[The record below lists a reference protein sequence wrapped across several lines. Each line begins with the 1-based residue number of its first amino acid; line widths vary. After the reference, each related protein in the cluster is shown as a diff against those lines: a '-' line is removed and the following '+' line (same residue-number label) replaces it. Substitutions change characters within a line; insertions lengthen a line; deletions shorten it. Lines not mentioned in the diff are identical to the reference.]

1 MRRGEIGVNTICSDV
16 VVVIVAV
23 TKSLYFILSLLMCAS
38 PCNNNSQCANVIV
51 CFRFVELRWLC
62 YYTWPLCCR
71 KMCLALHCH
80 TFHHVTGLFV
90 LFFFFVL
97 QPPVNCNRL
106 RVCWLHSLR
115 SQRYYY
121 NDSARFRRC
130 LHCVFL
136 CLISAQTP
144 HTYTIHVV
152 AAHNNHSVNL
162 IAARNHVITAVD
174 ATVTTAHLRNAVWKY

>member
-1 MRRGEIGVNTICSDV
+1 MRERDRLLPFRRIAMIMLLYMAAVLPKNVLCIALSHISSRDWLVCV
-16 VVVIVAV
+16 VV
-23 TKSLYFILSLLMCAS
+23 
-38 PCNNNSQCANVIV
+38 
-51 CFRFVELRWLC
+51 
-62 YYTWPLCCR
+62 
-71 KMCLALHCH
+71 
-80 TFHHVTGLFV
+80 
-90 LFFFFVL
+90 FFVL

-174 ATVTTAHLRNAVWKY
+174 AIVTTAHLRNAVWKY

>member
-23 TKSLYFILSLLMCAS
+23 TKSLYFMLSLLMCAS
-38 PCNNNSQCANVIV
+38 LCNNNSQCANVIV

-90 LFFFFVL
+90 LFFFFSPAACEL
-97 QPPVNCNRL
+97 QSSTCLLITFVAVAAL
-106 RVCWLHSLR
+106 LL
-115 SQRYYY
+115 Q
-121 NDSARFRRC
+121 RRC

-174 ATVTTAHLRNAVWKY
+174 AIVTTAHLRNAVWKY